1 MAFLDILN
9 LPSILG
15 TEVHTFKRA
24 NVYDKLDLGLA
35 GLVGAIASV
44 VFLLNGFST
53 PLRCVPISCESSNT
67 NPNCALDWTYQSGLC
82 RDEASSIPDASFHYV
97 LGVLALLLLSLLT
110 VPIYWGTQTTKVIKQ
125 ILTINRKYQM
135 YCIQELYENFYY
147 IWAKLKNGDAEC
159 KDVEWKRRMHFV
171 LDQLKSGNMLTTR

>member
-9 LPSILG
+9 LPSMLG
-15 TEVHTFKRA
+15 TEVHSFKRA

-35 GLVGAIASV
+35 GVLGVIATL

-53 PLRCVPISCESSNT
+53 PLHCVPASCESSNT
-67 NPNCALDWTYQSGLC
+67 NPNCALDWSYQSGLC

-110 VPIYWGTQTTKVIKQ
+110 VPIYWGSQTTKV
-125 ILTINRKYQM
+125 T
-135 YCIQELYENFYY
+135 
-147 IWAKLKNGDAEC
+147 AE
-159 KDVEWKRRMHFV
+159 
-171 LDQLKSGNMLTTR
+171 G

>member
-110 VPIYWGTQTTKVIKQ
+110 VPIYWGTQTTKVVKQ
-125 ILTINRKYQM
+125 ILAINRNIK
-135 YCIQELYENFYY
+135 CIVFRNYM
-147 IWAKLKNGDAEC
+147 KT
-159 KDVEWKRRMHFV
+159 
-171 LDQLKSGNMLTTR
+171 STTFGPN